1 MKKLCTLFLSL
12 VLCVASALAT
22 DYTGD
27 LYINA
32 GVVGEQTQQGRVVSL
47 ELTNEAN
54 CLYKMSI
61 NNFKF
66 GVLPSLGDIVLENV
80 QGQKQTDGSVKI
92 SATDY
97 SLTLKIG
104 TVKVSLE
111 ATVSADGNTFT
122 TQKLDIADA
131 PAVGTVKCS
140 FSGTAPNT
148 SALSQI
154 VAGDSNSFKVYNL
167 AGREVLSA
175 DAPGVYIVRYAN
187 GKTKKFIKK

>member
-66 GVLPSLGDIVLENV
+66 GILSLGDIVLENV

-131 PAVGTVKCS
+131 SAVGTVKCS

>member
-66 GVLPSLGDIVLENV
+66 GVLSLGDIVLENV

-140 FSGTAPNT
+140 FSGTDPNT

-167 AGREVLSA
+167 AGREVPSA

>member
-66 GVLPSLGDIVLENV
+66 GVSLGDIVLENV

>member
-1 MKKLCTLFLSL
+1 MKKLCTLFLSI

-47 ELTNEAN
+47 ELING
-54 CLYKMSI
+54 LYKMSI
-61 NNFKF
+61 KNFKF
-66 GVLPSLGDIVLENV
+66 GIVSLGDIVLENV
-80 QGQKQTDGSVKI
+80 QGQKQSDGSVKI

-97 SLTLKIG
+97 PLTLKIA

-131 PAVGTVKCS
+131 PVVGTVKCS

-167 AGREVLSA
+167 AGREVPSA

>member
-66 GVLPSLGDIVLENV
+66 GVLSLGDIVLENV

>member
-66 GVLPSLGDIVLENV
+66 GILSLGDIVLENV

-131 PAVGTVKCS
+131 HVGTVKCS

-167 AGREVLSA
+167 AGREVPSA

>member
-1 MKKLCTLFLSL
+1 MKKLCTLFLSI

-32 GVVGEQTQQGRVVSL
+32 GVVGEQTQQGRVESL
-47 ELTNEAN
+47 ERTNEAN

-66 GVLPSLGDIVLENV
+66 GVLSLGDIVLENV

-97 SLTLKIG
+97 SLTLKIA

-122 TQKLDIADA
+122 NQKLDIADA

-140 FSGTAPNT
+140 FSGTVPST
-148 SALSQI
+148 SALPQI
-154 VAGDSNSFKVYNL
+154 IAGDSDSFKVYNL
-167 AGREVLSA
+167 AGREVPSA

>member
-66 GVLPSLGDIVLENV
+66 GVLSLGDIVLENV
-80 QGQKQTDGSVKI
+80 QGQKQTDGSVII

>member
-12 VLCVASALAT
+12 VLCVASTLAT

-32 GVVGEQTQQGRVVSL
+32 GVLGEQTQQGRVVSL

-66 GVLPSLGDIVLENV
+66 GVLSLGDIVLENV